1 MNQCVFN
8 RLAMAALFSFC
19 FFEPNETHAQGDLL
33 LGQEV
38 RVQINGVEVN
48 AANGQVL
55 KGLRMQAA
63 DGVLVPVVP
72 VMPPDAELS
81 KRQLFM
87 LMRGL
92 IQNELSVVDSVC
104 QLDDKQRQAI
114 VDLAEQEWNVKTSAS
129 VLKCLQQHVFGTI
142 DLDSLAERTVRSWL
156 VTCASTES
164 VANYDQELA
173 DRMEYRKH
181 ALISVMLD
189 SLVAK
194 LNLSSAQMEQ
204 IEAILDEKWRDR
216 WFRSLEATFSNVSLF
231 PEIRP
236 SWISSILTDAQ
247 QAAVVT
253 RESQQ
258 FFGSH
263 QVTQDS
269 PSLALDARFVIGSIA
284 SSNAI
289 ALAMGRKKEVKASTS
304 EEQNDA
310 TKR

>member
-1 MNQCVFN
+1 MNPCVFN
-8 RLAMAALFSFC
+8 RLAMAVLFSFC
-19 FFEPNETHAQGDLL
+19 FFDPNETYAQGELL

-38 RVQINGVEVN
+38 RLQINGVEVN
-48 AANGQVL
+48 AANGL
-55 KGLRMQAA
+55 
-63 DGVLVPVVP
+63 P

-81 KRQLFM
+81 KRLLFM

-104 QLDDKQRQAI
+104 KLDDKQRQAI

-164 VANYDQELA
+164 VADYDKELA

-181 ALISVMLD
+181 ALVSVMLD
-189 SLVAK
+189 MMVAK

-231 PEIRP
+231 PEIKP

-247 QAAVVT
+247 QAALVA
-253 RESQQ
+253 RETQQ

-284 SSNAI
+284 SSKAI
-289 ALAMGRKKEVKASTS
+289 ELTMGSKKEVKAPK
-304 EEQNDA
+304 ERG
-310 TKR
+310 TK

>member
-1 MNQCVFN
+1 MNPCVFN

-19 FFEPNETHAQGDLL
+19 FFEPNETHAQGELL

-63 DGVLVPVVP
+63 DKVVVP

-104 QLDDKQRQAI
+104 KLDDKQRQAI

-164 VANYDQELA
+164 VADYDKELA

-181 ALISVMLD
+181 ALVSVMLD
-189 SLVAK
+189 MMVAK

-231 PEIRP
+231 PEIKP

-247 QAAVVT
+247 QAALVA
-253 RESQQ
+253 RETQQ

-284 SSNAI
+284 SSKAI
-289 ALAMGRKKEVKASTS
+289 ELTMGSKKEVKAPK
-304 EEQNDA
+304 ERG
-310 TKR
+310 TK

>member
-8 RLAMAALFSFC
+8 RLAMASLFSFC
-19 FFEPNETHAQGDLL
+19 FFEPNETHSQEEFL

-55 KGLRMQAA
+55 KGLRMQAV
-63 DGVLVPVVP
+63 DGVLVP

-104 QLDDKQRQAI
+104 QLDDKQRQAM

-189 SLVAK
+189 MLVAK

-231 PEIRP
+231 PEIKP

-247 QAAVVT
+247 QAALVT
-253 RESQQ
+253 RETQQ

-289 ALAMGRKKEVKASTS
+289 ELAMGSKKEVKASKS

>member
-8 RLAMAALFSFC
+8 RLAMAVLFLFC
-19 FFEPNETHAQGDLL
+19 FFEPNETHAQEELL
-33 LGQEV
+33 IGQEI

-55 KGLRMQAA
+55 RGLRMQAV
-63 DGVLVPVVP
+63 DGVLVP

-114 VDLAEQEWNVKTSAS
+114 VDLAEQEWTVKTSAA
-129 VLKCLQQHVFGTI
+129 VLKCLQQHVFGTN

-216 WFRSLEATFSNVSLF
+216 WFRSLEATFNNVSLF
-231 PEIRP
+231 PEIKP

-247 QAAVVT
+247 QAALVT

-289 ALAMGRKKEVKASTS
+289 ELAMGSKKEVKASKS